1 MKYAYL
7 LWPHA
12 NMRYAEGIKNAL
24 KSELELILRKED
36 VLSEVTAESVYGVQS
51 LCFDLDTQDD
61 RVLRA
66 LSHFSHGFWLAR
78 REGDAYIPVGGMPSC
93 AIGSDLPYIL
103 KYKGKTNE
111 RFTEMLINCCLTA
124 SDFEFDDKLTF
135 MDPMCSKGT
144 ALFEALNRGWDALG
158 VDMDK
163 KDIAE
168 ASDYFKKYLEDARL
182 KHTKKLSSQT
192 IEKSAPVQITEF
204 AVNGQT
210 LKLACADSALSKKI
224 FPKTPVHLIAAD
236 LPYGVQHGP
245 GGSVSFE
252 KMLANVLPV
261 WKSCLVPGG
270 AIAVS
275 FNTHTLPSE
284 KVREIMAA
292 QGLTV
297 MRGGPWDDMAHW
309 VEQAIIRDIAVC
321 KKEK

>member
-36 VLSEVTAESVYGVQS
+36 VLSEVTAESVCGVQS
-51 LCFDLDTQDD
+51 LCFDLEAQDPE
-61 RVLRA
+61 VLSA
-66 LSHFSHGFWLAR
+66 LSRFSHGFWLAR
-78 REGDAYIPVGGMPSC
+78 REGEAYIPVGGTPSP
-93 AIGSDLPYIL
+93 AVGSDLPYIL

-111 RFTEMLINCCLTA
+111 RFTELLINCCLTA
-124 SDFEFDDKLTF
+124 SDFGFDDKLTF

-168 ASDYFKKYLEDARL
+168 GSDYFKKYLEDARL

-204 AVNGQT
+204 SVNGQT
-210 LKLACADSALSKKI
+210 LKLACADSALCKKV

-245 GGSVSFE
+245 GGTVSFE
-252 KMLANVLPV
+252 KMLLNVLPA

-275 FNTHTLPSE
+275 FNTHTLPRE
-284 KVREIMAA
+284 KVREIMAS
-292 QGLTV
+292 QGLSV
-297 MRGGPWDDMAHW
+297 LRGGPWDNMAHW